1 MATRRELIEAEVT
14 RLEALQK
21 ELDRDYRRV
30 PLLLAFGLLTIP
42 VYYIWGTT
50 AAIYAIL
57 CTPCLLIAALYLVGV
72 RRADNKKEMLEL
84 RRTLRRMPEEA

>member
-1 MATRRELIEAEVT
+1 MEAEVH

-30 PLLLAFGLLTIP
+30 PFLFVFGLLTIP
-42 VYYIWGTT
+42 VYFIWGAT

-57 CTPCLLIAALYLVGV
+57 CTPCLVITALYLIGV
-72 RRADNKKEMLEL
+72 RKADNKKETLEL